1 MHSCVPVPSLLK
13 NLRWYLLDARSSEAR
28 IRACMGNARHGERHR
43 GPSRGYKWTLNTDFN
58 TNMVL
63 IKDTVDCTGLV
74 LGLELCANGGTS
86 AFQPL
91 LTTAVAQPWF
101 VQNTITVLHGDT
113 VDCTGLVL
121 ERQTEWRVP
130 LASYNVRI
138 VSAINAFTVVTATCP
153 DRAIAHPIG
162 IASDRIIN
170 VASVWR
176 PRCTHF
182 RFLHKDTHTHA
193 RAMIT
198 PCPSAPAP
206 LRSGHCDVERSPV
219 PTARSTIHWCGPPR
233 PKAAQDGLRTRTC
246 HPPIRSSR
254 SLTTS
259 HSIHHRARH
268 MHHTLNTSHPAHH
281 VLMVVHTTHNSALSA

>member
-63 IKDTVDCTGLV
+63 IEDTVDCTGLV

-121 ERQTEWRVP
+121 ERQTERRVP

-138 VSAINAFTVVTATCP
+138 VSAINAFTVVTQHVRTEPSRIRSAS
-153 DRAIAHPIG
+153 HPIG
-162 IASDRIIN
+162 SSMSRPCGDRA
-170 VASVWR
+170 VHTFVSYTR
-176 PRCTHF
+176 
-182 RFLHKDTHTHA
+182 THTH
-193 RAMIT
+193 T
-198 PCPSAPAP
+198 PFQAP
-206 LRSGHCDVERSPV
+206 
-219 PTARSTIHWCGPPR
+219 
-233 PKAAQDGLRTRTC
+233 
-246 HPPIRSSR
+246 
-254 SLTTS
+254 
-259 HSIHHRARH
+259 RARQY
-268 MHHTLNTSHPAHH
+268 
-281 VLMVVHTTHNSALSA
+281 